1 MAPNKWLNFEFVVFE
16 IYADVVCREDVRSDQ
31 PFDVSAGGPS

>member
-16 IYADVVCREDVRSDQ
+16 IDADVVFGEDVRSDQ